1 MRHSVALMASA
12 FAVALLL
19 TLATFV
25 FLRRVVIRPLH
36 QVVERIGH
44 IAQGDLISISPVQT
58 W

>member
-1 MRHSVALMASA
+1 MASA